1 MLIHW
6 QQVNYG
12 TLFWDTITNDLL
24 YGLKNKKQT
33 FVFKNPSWHYSF
45 QMLSRCHSVWQ
56 SWQSGGEPVSTGHSS
71 QRWGHFVTGCTSFC
85 CEPEPDRITT
95 GPKISP
101 VSALQACTGIS
112 SLASNNSQLLVS
124 LLSLTIRGRWL
135 FDFELCTWPTLITH
149 TTTCLILN
157 NDLILLNLL
166 QQQNSLS
173 PSTPSPPASVWSV
186 AMRRLTFKDI
196 LLGHHPPN
204 PASPYRL
211 ASAEPWGEG
220 ASEVSD
226 PVRGADTADRAAAPE
241 ANRNPALLSSSA
253 SFQKLCCV
261 PHMRAHELN
270 S

>member
-1 MLIHW
+1 ML
-6 QQVNYG
+6 
-12 TLFWDTITNDLL
+12 L
-24 YGLKNKKQT
+24 
-33 FVFKNPSWHYSF
+33 
-45 QMLSRCHSVWQ
+45 RCHSVWL

-71 QRWGHFVTGCTSFC
+71 QRWGDFVTGCTSFC
-85 CEPEPDRITT
+85 CEPEPDRIAT
-95 GPKISP
+95 GTIISP

-112 SLASNNSQLLVS
+112 SLASSNSQLLVS

-149 TTTCLILN
+149 ATTTCLVLN
-157 NDLILLNLL
+157 NDLILLHLL
-166 QQQNSLS
+166 QQQHSLS
-173 PSTPSPPASVWSV
+173 SAPQSSTASDWSV

-196 LLGHHPPN
+196 LPGHHPPN

-253 SFQKLCCV
+253 RFQKVCWV